1 MPATSIRLD
10 FPGHSGASLSARLD
24 KPLGEP
30 RAYAIFAHCFTCSKD
45 LVAVRRISA
54 ELVKSGIAVLRFDFT
69 GLGSSEGDF
78 ASTNFSSNVEDL
90 LSAAEYLRENYRPA
104 SLLIGHSLGAAG
116 SVEFVATAL
125 GIYKGFIPP
134 SINVSENIITREN
147 IKLVK
152 EKGIDYPISL
162 ALSNSFGFSGN
173 MASVAIKRFN

>member
-1 MPATSIRLD
+1 MPATSVRLD

-90 LSAAEYLRENYRPA
+90 LSAAEYLRDHYRPA
-104 SLLIGHSLGAAG
+104 SLLIGHSLGGAAVLEIG
-116 SVEFVATAL
+116 PDKVARRHGCTEAHRIRAVVL
-125 GIYKGFIPP
+125 GRISFRARIQDPP
-134 SINVSENIITREN
+134 VR
-147 IKLVK
+147 
-152 EKGIDYPISL
+152 
-162 ALSNSFGFSGN
+162 
-173 MASVAIKRFN
+173 R